1 MWCSY
6 STAKSNISP
15 HLSIAGRSQD
25 SYMSSYYN
33 FLVIGDFNSEISK
46 MAMSELCK
54 TYNIEKLVKDPTCYK
69 NLSKLTCII

>member
-1 MWCSY
+1 
-6 STAKSNISP
+6 
-15 HLSIAGRSQD
+15 
-25 SYMSSYYN
+25 MSSYYN